1 MFARIDSSTF
11 MYYLSMNSKIYTIEA
26 GLQMIDFADD
36 DVNVVSTYMDDDID
50 GIDGGGGDMGA
61 DGGGGGG
68 GCGGCG

>member
-1 MFARIDSSTF
+1 

-36 DVNVVSTYMDDDID
+36 DVNFVSAYTDSDID
-50 GIDGGGGDMGA
+50 GTDGGGGDMG
-61 DGGGGGG
+61 DDGGGG

>member
-11 MYYLSMNSKIYTIEA
+11 MYYLSMNSEIYTIEA

-36 DVNVVSTYMDDDID
+36 DVNFVSAYMDDDID
-50 GIDGGGGDMGA
+50 GIDGGGG
-61 DGGGGGG
+61 G